1 MNYSLTKEANK
12 GCFYEINEEDILG
25 NNKVKVYL
33 VETNIDIYND
43 IVRVMVNKLKENNQK
58 GIITSFI
65 SPKAQQVNTIDL
77 PGSLS
82 SKYSSILMVIRFLQL
97 IFSVLQIL
105 ANLLY

>member
-12 GCFYEINEEDILG
+12 DCFYEINEEDILG

-43 IVRVMVNKLKENNQK
+43 IVRVMANKLKENNQK

-65 SPKAQQVNTIDL
+65 LPVGPTGNIIDL
-77 PGSLS
+77 PGFATR
-82 SKYSSILMVIRFLQL
+82 KK
-97 IFSVLQIL
+97 
-105 ANLLY
+105 